1 VTGTLWVTGDD
12 EADRLLNTDG
22 TALLV
27 GMVLDQQI
35 PLAWAFRGPATLRDR
50 LGHLD
55 ASRIAAMDP
64 EAVVAVAA
72 TKPAVHRYPAAM
84 GRRVHELCRALVD
97 DHGGDGARV
106 WAEVRNG
113 EQLRERLLALPGFGD
128 EKSRITVAVLA
139 KRFAIRPPGWE
150 VAAGVFADDQ
160 PRSVADC
167 ASPTSYAAVKAWKKD
182 QKAAGWD
189 KQDRPLPSSPGAIG

>member
-1 VTGTLWVTGDD
+1 MTGTLWVAGDD
-12 EADRLLNTDG
+12 EADHLLNTDG

-55 ASRIAAMDP
+55 ATRIAAMDP

-72 TKPAVHRYPAAM
+72 AKPAVHRYPAAM
-84 GRRVHELCRALVD
+84 GRRVHELCRTLVD

-106 WAEVRNG
+106 WVEVRNG
-113 EQLRERLLALPGFGD
+113 DQLRERLLALPGFGE
-128 EKSRITVAVLA
+128 EKARITVAVLA
-139 KRFAIRPPGWE
+139 KRFGIRPPGWE
-150 VAAGVFADDQ
+150 AAAGVFADDE

-167 ASPTSYAAVKAWKKD
+167 ASPATYAAVKAWKAT
-182 QKAAGWD
+182 QKAAGRD
-189 KQDRPLPSSPGAIG
+189 KQDRPLR